1 MLADWSQ
8 VDVFSEV
15 AILERFRGQQSVCQL
30 LNYGVEGDSFVL
42 VMRKYPTSLKA
53 WRARITSAPAHHL
66 RLYLHIFADIIAA
79 KQVLCLLLPPTSSS
93 PRAMPCLCMHVGLLT
108 VAIILLYIPALLQL
122 ARSAENVFHDVD
134 IWTNSRMQLVCMLA
148 S

>member
-1 MLADWSQ
+1 MASTSADMLADWPQ

-30 LNYGVEGDSFVL
+30 LNYGVEGHSFVL

-53 WRARITSAPAHHL
+53 WRAHITSPPAHHL

-79 KQVLCLLLPPTSSS
+79 KQVLCLLFLFN
-93 PRAMPCLCMHVGLLT
+93 
-108 VAIILLYIPALLQL
+108 ILL
-122 ARSAENVFHDVD
+122 F
-134 IWTNSRMQLVCMLA
+134 
-148 S
+148 